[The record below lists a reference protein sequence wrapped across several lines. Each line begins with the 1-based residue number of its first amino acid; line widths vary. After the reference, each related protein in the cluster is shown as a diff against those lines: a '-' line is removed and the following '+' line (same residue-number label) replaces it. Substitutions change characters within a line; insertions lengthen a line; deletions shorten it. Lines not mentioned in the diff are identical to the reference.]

1 MFGDSGDTGE
11 TRDALS
17 VQTVDTF
24 LKHLLLSYLFIFS
37 NYTLS
42 FSVKRLFSFLF
53 ENVLS
58 L

>member
-53 ENVLS
+53 
-58 L
+58 